1 LLTSYPMDSLVA
13 QTSVC
18 APCSGMDTLNECA
31 KERSIGS
38 SSGRRQPP
46 HQILLLLEQPA
57 HFRHGRVCLNTALH
71 IR

>member
-1 LLTSYPMDSLVA
+1 MLTSYPMDSLVA

-38 SSGRRQPP
+38 SSGRRQPT

-57 HFRHGRVCLNTALH
+57 HLRHRGVRLDAPLYV
-71 IR
+71 R